1 MADDTLFWS
10 SKGEVACES
19 HAPADGDPRRDAER
33 WQPIPYDKLR
43 KIQYQCQHCTT
54 GQPIRHQSLKSR
66 APLAPVVLNVDD
78 RPASLYW
85 RERSLRM
92 HGFTVTNAATGESA
106 LHAARQ
112 LHPHL
117 ILLDVHL
124 PDIDGRDVCKR
135 LKSDKKTASIPVV
148 LISTTLAQRGE
159 RLHDPRAFH
168 ADGYIPEPCEGAQLA
183 ETLWK
188 VLKETPPYPR

>member
-1 MADDTLFWS
+1 MADVTLFWS
-10 SKGEVACES
+10 SKGEVACAL
-19 HAPADGDPRRDAER
+19 HAPVDGDPRVHTER
-33 WQPIPYDKLR
+33 WQAIPPDKLR

-92 HGFTVTNAATGESA
+92 HGFTVTNAATGQSA
-106 LHAARQ
+106 LNAARQ

-135 LKSDKKTASIPVV
+135 LKSDHRTASIPVV

-159 RLHDPRAFH
+159 RLHDLQPFS

-188 VLKETPPYPR
+188 VLKETPHYPR

>member
-1 MADDTLFWS
+1 MADELLFWS
-10 SKGEVACES
+10 SKGEVACAI
-19 HAPADGDPRRDAER
+19 HAPAENDPRRTADR
-33 WQPIPYDKLR
+33 WQPIPFDKLR
-43 KIQYQCQHCTT
+43 KIRYQCQHCTT

-66 APLAPVVLNVDD
+66 APLVPVVLNVDD

-92 HGFTVTNAATGESA
+92 HGFAVKNAATGESA
-106 LHAARQ
+106 LNAARQ
-112 LHPHL
+112 FHPHL

-135 LKSDKKTASIPVV
+135 LKADQKTAAIPVV
-148 LISTTLAQRGE
+148 LISATLAQRGE
-159 RLHDPRAFH
+159 RLHDLRVYS
-168 ADGYIPEPCEGAQLA
+168 ADGYIPEPCEGAALA

-188 VLKETPPYPR
+188 VLKDGASYPR